1 MNEKSWSSLLRQ
13 GISMNFVHV
22 SIMAKEVGSMKL
34 SRIFRYHELTE
45 KALRHLQIATDILTC
60 DPLTTSLAV
69 CKLAKEDVG
78 I

>member
-1 MNEKSWSSLLRQ
+1 
-13 GISMNFVHV
+13 
-22 SIMAKEVGSMKL
+22 MAKEVGSMKL

-45 KALRHLQIATDILTC
+45 KALRYLRIATDILTC

-69 CKLAKEDVG
+69 CKLAITTSLAVCKLAKEDVG